1 MTIQLRSRLLFALLA
16 VLWLAAC
23 GSSISNPQPTLEP
36 SWIESAA
43 PIRLDNIE
51 RLRRLGQLN
60 QPNVVSTLFDHT
72 VSPDATRLIA
82 LNNTE
87 ILAWDLLTGELVFS
101 TDRIDATRAFY
112 ASDKTE
118 IYAIGGNGS
127 VTIYDPATGAIR
139 NTLVGH
145 TNYGSLLAFDG
156 EHDRLAIGGVDG
168 TVKIWDLFERRAL
181 VTVNAHRAPITA
193 LALSADGDLLATASG
208 DQRVRVWEW
217 ATGTQRAELATEEGV
232 VGRLAFAPQ
241 GGQLAIGTDR
251 DVRLWSMTET
261 AEPII
266 LEAPAGGAGQL
277 LRYGPD
283 GQTLIGGGRA
293 SGLALWNPVTGMLLG
308 QLPDVR
314 GSQIDLDYAP
324 DGTML
329 ITTVLGGAV
338 QLWNLAEVS
347 GQSIGRANLDV
358 GTRQVLRIDWTNDGR
373 LLLLFDANGPVYVWG
388 IAP

>member
-1 MTIQLRSRLLFALLA
+1 MTIQLCSRLLFALIA
-16 VLWLAAC
+16 ALWLGAC
-23 GSSISNPQPTLEP
+23 GGSISGPQPTPEP
-36 SWIESAA
+36 RWIESAA
-43 PIRLDNIE
+43 PIELDNVE
-51 RLRRLGQLN
+51 QLKRLGQLN

-118 IYAIGGNGS
+118 IYAISGS
-127 VTIYDPATGAIR
+127 GRVTIYDPATGAIR
-139 NTLVGH
+139 NTFVGH
-145 TNYGSLLAFDG
+145 TNYGGLLAFDG
-156 EHDRLAIGGVDG
+156 EGDRLAIGGVDG

-193 LALSADGDLLATASG
+193 LALSADGALLATASG
-208 DQRVRVWEW
+208 DQRVRVWDW
-217 ATGTQRAELATEEGV
+217 ATGTQRAELAIDESA

-251 DVRLWSMTET
+251 DVRLWSMVES
-261 AEPII
+261 AGPII
-266 LEAPAGGAGQL
+266 LEAPAGGAFQH

-293 SGLALWNPVTGMLLG
+293 GGLTLWNPLAGIPLG

-329 ITTVLGGAV
+329 ITTVLGGPV
-338 QLWNLAEVS
+338 QLWNLTEIS
-347 GQSIGRANLDV
+347 GQSIGRADLDV
-358 GTRQVLRIDWTNDGR
+358 GTQQVLRIDWTNDGR
-373 LLLLFDANGPVYVWG
+373 LLLLFDASGPVYVWG
-388 IAP
+388 IAS